1 MSDLRRH
8 DVGASKSPSFEV
20 RVAPGRWTIAVEH
33 AVRPATRSGRA
44 RNARER
50 ILDALVQTVAR
61 RGYEATSIERVL
73 AVAEVPQALF
83 EEHFEGKQDCLLAA
97 LDYLVQALRRVV
109 RQAVAGQ
116 TSWSEQIRLGLQ
128 MLLTALACNPD
139 GARVACVE
147 YPAAGEPAIARMRA
161 AVADFVPVLE
171 QGRAEALQTGHL
183 PPQTSEAIVGG
194 IAAVIGRHVFEN
206 RTSELPELLPDL
218 LFFAL
223 VPYLGQHWAL
233 AIAGE
238 TSMSTGR
245 LY

>member
-8 DVGASKSPSFEV
+8 GAGASEPPTFEV
-20 RVAPGRWTIAVEH
+20 PVPSERWTIAVEH
-33 AVRPATRSGRA
+33 ALRPAARSGRA

-50 ILDALVQTVAR
+50 VLDALVQTVAR
-61 RGYEATSIERVL
+61 RGYEATSIEQVL
-73 AVAEVPQALF
+73 AVAEVPQAVF

-97 LDYLVQALRRVV
+97 LDYLVEALQRVV

-116 TSWSEQIRLGLQ
+116 TSWPEQVRLGLQ
-128 MLLTALACNPD
+128 MLLTALACHPD

-147 YPAAGEPAIARMRA
+147 YLAAGRPAIARMRA
-161 AVADFVPVLE
+161 ATAYFVPALE
-171 QGRAEALQTGHL
+171 RGRAEALETTHL

-194 IAAVIGRHVFEN
+194 IAAIVNRHVFED
-206 RTSELPELLPDL
+206 RTSELPDLLPDL

-223 VPYLGQHWAL
+223 MPYLGQHWAL

-238 TSMSTGR
+238 ASVSTR
-245 LY
+245 LL